1 MTSDEYDAISR
12 LSTLTNNLAGTLADQ
27 TLTFGYNPASQIITR
42 TESNDAYAN
51 PTPDAPTRSY
61 SVNGLNQYT
70 SVAGTTH
77 AYDLNSN
84 LTSDGATSFVYDAEN
99 RLVSASGA
107 KAATLTYDPLGRLY
121 QISSGSSTT
130 QFLYDGDNLVA
141 EYTGSDTL
149 LRRYVHGPG
158 ADEPLLWYEGAALA
172 TRRGLF
178 ANHQGSI
185 VAVAD
190 ANGSSLGINAY
201 DAYGIP
207 NASNMG
213 RFQYTGQT
221 WIAELGL
228 YYYKARLYSPTL
240 GRFLQ
245 TDPVGYDDDFN
256 LYAYVGNDPLDKTD
270 PKGLESSCVVANN
283 CANVKV
289 NLSEGQ
295 AKVVAA
301 VVLGAGAVVAAGAVA
316 SVTAIAEVGGA
327 AAATT
332 TAATSEA
339 ATTATGVGAGTA
351 AAAGGKAVVKVLTKE
366 AAKGIRTLEKRIAQ
380 HESKLADFKA
390 NPTVRPGMEGQPSAV
405 IEAAQQSRIGHL
417 EREIQTFRDNIENL
431 LGN

>member
-1 MTSDEYDAISR
+1 LQWTTCFTSSKWSSGDFAPRLTTWECQPRAQLGLRRRRPPHPADLSRWNYFTYNHDGASRLTAILENGGTTVASLNYDVLGRRADAWLGGAVTSDEYDAISR
-12 LSTLTNNLAGTLADQ
+12 LSTLTNNLAGTAADQ

-42 TESNDAYAN
+42 TESSDAYAS
-51 PTPDAPTRSY
+51 PTPDAPNRSY

-84 LTSDGATSFVYDAEN
+84 LTSDGATSFVYDSEN

-107 KAATLTYDPLGRLY
+107 KTATLTYDPLGRLF
-121 QISSGSSTT
+121 QISSASGTT

-141 EYTGSDTL
+141 EYTGSGTL

-185 VAVAD
+185 VAVAE

-207 NASNMG
+207 NANNMG
-213 RFQYTGQT
+213 RFQYTGQA
-221 WIAELGL
+221 WIEELGL

-245 TDPVGYDDDFN
+245 TDPIGYDDDFN
-256 LYAYVGNDPLDKTD
+256 LYAYAGNDPL
-270 PKGLESSCVVANN
+270 N
-283 CANVKV
+283 
-289 NLSEGQ
+289 
-295 AKVVAA
+295 A
-301 VVLGAGAVVAAGAVA
+301 VD
-316 SVTAIAEVGGA
+316 
-327 AAATT
+327 ATG
-332 TAATSEA
+332 
-339 ATTATGVGAGTA
+339 TTATMGCAGSRLRS
-351 AAAGGKAVVKVLTKE
+351 GCEFVSG
-366 AAKGIRTLEKRIAQ
+366 
-380 HESKLADFKA
+380 SLAR
-390 NPTVRPGMEGQPSAV
+390 NE
-405 IEAAQQSRIGHL
+405 L
-417 EREIQTFRDNIENL
+417 FRDRSKDNEVAVSSVAEL
-431 LGN
+431 TGTRCLQT